1 MLKAKLTPE
10 SSTDIIRFYSSDKN
24 VATVG
29 ATSGKLKAVR
39 EGKTTIMVYA
49 KATKATS
56 NSSKSNRIA
65 KVNVYVGPH
74 MYKVS
79 QISTTEVKVFF
90 KKDVEKYKLRA
101 SDFSIINN
109 VTKASCSI
117 KEISVNGNKVNL
129 TTYNEIKDDN
139 EYTVSCKNTS
149 ARFVATDGRVSSITI
164 DTTEIEAKKETPLDL
179 TLKDASGILL
189 KKCSTDNM
197 PAEMELTGTVD
208 NGYISG
214 GKVCITKPGSTA
226 KVKVIYHTY
235 KYKNGS
241 EVGVIDT
248 GYVIIR
254 AYKNPNETVS
264 PSPSVTPSP
273 SPSLT
278 PSPTPTPTQTPT
290 PIYYPTPGYTWT
302 PAPSQA
308 PEPTKEAPTTSE
320 APAVTSEVPTVSEAP
335 AATSAKPAESK
346 APTTSEAPAATSPA
360 PVTSEAPAATSP
372 APVTSEAPVATS
384 PAPVTSEAPAATSP
398 APATSE
404 APTTSEAPAATSS
417 TTPSTGGAITITSA
431 PAPSPSI

>member
-1 MLKAKLTPE
+1 MFYSSNKKVATVGVTTGKLKAIAKGSVKITAKNKKTGKAVASKTFKVLQRCQSVSVDEKEVYLDPNDTTVLKAKLTPE

-56 NSSKSNRIA
+56 NSSKYNKVA

-139 EYTVSCKNTS
+139 E
-149 ARFVATDGRVSSITI
+149 
-164 DTTEIEAKKETPLDL
+164 
-179 TLKDASGILL
+179 
-189 KKCSTDNM
+189 
-197 PAEMELTGTVD
+197 
-208 NGYISG
+208 
-214 GKVCITKPGSTA
+214 
-226 KVKVIYHTY
+226 
-235 KYKNGS
+235 
-241 EVGVIDT
+241 VGVIDT

-264 PSPSVTPSP
+264 LSPSVTPSP

-290 PIYYPTPGYTWT
+290 PIYYYTWT
-302 PAPSQA
+302 
-308 PEPTKEAPTTSE
+308 
-320 APAVTSEVPTVSEAP
+320 
-335 AATSAKPAESK
+335 
-346 APTTSEAPAATSPA
+346 
-360 PVTSEAPAATSP
+360 
-372 APVTSEAPVATS
+372 
-384 PAPVTSEAPAATSP
+384 
-398 APATSE
+398 
-404 APTTSEAPAATSS
+404 PAATSS